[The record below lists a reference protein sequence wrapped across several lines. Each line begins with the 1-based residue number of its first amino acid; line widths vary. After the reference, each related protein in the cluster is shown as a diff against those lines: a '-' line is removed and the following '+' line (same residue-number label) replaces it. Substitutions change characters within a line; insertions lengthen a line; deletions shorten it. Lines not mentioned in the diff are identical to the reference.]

1 MGKEINMDSHL
12 GLERGQETDLVDDL
26 SLGCLAIR
34 SDGYHVKAM
43 TTTGVLLKMRKRR
56 STMIGNTSRGKSLT
70 AELSATIWATPC
82 KRALTSLKRDHM
94 HSRSHPERLSYRMH
108 QAHPRRM

>member
-1 MGKEINMDSHL
+1 MGREINMSSHL
-12 GLERGQETDLVDDL
+12 GLERSQETDLVDDL

-70 AELSATIWATPC
+70 AELSATI
-82 KRALTSLKRDHM
+82 
-94 HSRSHPERLSYRMH
+94 
-108 QAHPRRM
+108 